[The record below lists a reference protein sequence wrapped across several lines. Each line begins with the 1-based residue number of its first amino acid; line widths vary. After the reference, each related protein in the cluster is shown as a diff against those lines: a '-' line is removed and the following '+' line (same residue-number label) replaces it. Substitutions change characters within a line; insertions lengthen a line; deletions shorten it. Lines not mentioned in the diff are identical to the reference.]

1 MAFAVAAGALTLTLA
16 GLAVVASTL
25 SLPGLQQ
32 IGSQGPLI
40 KRVGG
45 VVLVAIG
52 IWFAYLA
59 IANPTYLLP

>member
-1 MAFAVAAGALTLTLA
+1 MAFTVAAGTLTLTLA
-16 GLAVVASTL
+16 GLALVASTL
-25 SLPGLQQ
+25 SRHGLQH
-32 IGSQGPLI
+32 IGTQGPLI

-45 VVLVAIG
+45 VMLVAIG